1 MTAESEF
8 EFENGAESPEK
19 ARRHVSPCVRRRH
32 PAKQR
37 VKRHRDDMTTS
48 SREKKR
54 RAQAGKETGER
65 KTQGRKSEAGSLPGS
80 KTAQKAQK
88 GAWETQLFYVI
99 DVRRGKISL
108 S

>member
-1 MTAESEF
+1 MSE
-8 EFENGAESPEK
+8 EK
-19 ARRHVSPCVRRRH
+19 RRHARRHVSPCVRRRH

-54 RAQAGKETGER
+54 RAQAGEETGER
-65 KTQGRKSEAGSLPGS
+65 KTQGRKREAGSLPGS

-99 DVRRGKISL
+99 DYYYYSSFRNVWSCLLDLI
-108 S
+108 

>member
-1 MTAESEF
+1 MA
-8 EFENGAESPEK
+8 P
-19 ARRHVSPCVRRRH
+19 
-32 PAKQR
+32 
-37 VKRHRDDMTTS
+37 S

-54 RAQAGKETGER
+54 RAQASEKTGER

-99 DVRRGKISL
+99 DISDEIYGMFFICL
-108 S
+108 WSMWSPW